1 VPMGMPGC
9 GKSPAGRAL
18 PTMCDMTFLDGN
30 VLHPQADI
38 GKTAIGRPPD
48 DADRK
53 PRARRIEDTP
63 AQTPG
68 PVVVDRSA
76 LGRADRDVVRDR
88 VPEPVPFPH
97 LDAVPRVNG
106 RAGRFLPPSPFDG
119 QFDIPDG
126 LAAGESNTRID
137 IARAFGAGIGQTES
151 HVGETRA

>member
-1 VPMGMPGC
+1 
-9 GKSPAGRAL
+9 
-18 PTMCDMTFLDGN
+18 MCDMTFVDGD

-38 GKTAIGRPPD
+38 GKTAIVRPPD

-53 PRARRIEDTP
+53 PWSRRIEDTP
-63 AQTPG
+63 AQTTG
-68 PVVVDRSA
+68 PVVVGRSA

-106 RAGRFLPPSPFDG
+106 RAERFLPPSPFDG

-137 IARAFGAGIGQTES
+137 IARAFGAGIGETES

>member
-1 VPMGMPGC
+1 
-9 GKSPAGRAL
+9 
-18 PTMCDMTFLDGN
+18 MCDMTFVDGD

-38 GKTAIGRPPD
+38 GKTGIRRPPD

-63 AQTPG
+63 VQTPG
-68 PVVVDRSA
+68 PVVVGRSA

-106 RAGRFLPPSPFDG
+106 RAGPFLPPSPFDG

-137 IARAFGAGIGQTES
+137 IARALVRQYNREFLKSRYFTPNEINDLA
-151 HVGETRA
+151 

>member
-1 VPMGMPGC
+1 MGMPGC

-18 PTMCDMTFLDGN
+18 PTMCDMPFLDGN

-63 AQTPG
+63 AHTPG

-76 LGRADRDVVRDR
+76 LGRADRAVVRYR
-88 VPEPVPFPH
+88 VPEPVSFPH

-106 RAGRFLPPSPFDG
+106 RAGRFLPPSVFDG